1 MIKETITLDAVKQNM
16 DSLTEQ
22 IETLL
27 SQVDCPMADV
37 SKILV
42 CVDEIFNNICSYAY
56 SDGKN
61 GKADIIIQASAEDKK
76 MSLSFKDH
84 GIPYNP
90 LEHEDPDTTLS
101 ADERPIGGLGIFLV
115 KKMMDNVNYQFIN
128 DENVLT
134 IEKSW

>member
-115 KKMMDNVNYQFIN
+115 KKMMNNVNYQFI
-128 DENVLT
+128 DEENVLT